1 MKYLSLK
8 KLCACLFFFVVTL
21 NWPTSKE
28 KGRRRMRPHNVVF
41 CSPHVAYGRDVTFIH
56 DHFRSHRKLGTSGV
70 IFILQP
76 MAAVRDPSCKQIQ
89 VVALVGNFHQ
99 CYPLVLRGLG
109 SFRFIRDITNLGGLC
124 DGLFNQRLRSGC
136 FPRPGDSH
144 CWMEDSKAFQRVRGK
159 DHEDRSPGH
168 RIVYG
173 KSVNWNIA

>member
-1 MKYLSLK
+1 
-8 KLCACLFFFVVTL
+8 
-21 NWPTSKE
+21 
-28 KGRRRMRPHNVVF
+28 MRPHNVVF

-76 MAAVRDPSCKQIQ
+76 TAAVRDPSCKQIQ